1 MRRIITRKK
10 KWDDEGVA
18 STVGTIM
25 ALLVFLSFM
34 SLIVNSYVPV
44 WMKSSESSHMNTAY
58 GQFGSLKQD
67 IDSQI
72 LYARISELAGE
83 RFVATT
89 TFSPIT
95 LGVDGIPIFSAP
107 TLGELIADQN
117 KAPWNAWFKYHPSK
131 FANNSALVNETAL
144 GQIALSSFNRY
155 FVQQSLTYENGAVI
169 KGQSDGMV
177 MRAEPTFELRIVN
190 NTEEITLTMISLLG
204 YGSMQGTTTEGIHS
218 KVISVS
224 MEQYSRVFTNLYIN
238 HTSPFGLA
246 WFAFYNSTLSKA
258 FGITPDRYN
267 TCTPELASP
276 PGYCYTLQKGG
287 QYGVISQMVR
297 SPYFKIT
304 VQLNQTSMQYTLV
317 VRLNNDYYNT
327 IPLTMPIKTVRI
339 QTAVVNLAV
348 GGLGAQVNI

>member
-1 MRRIITRKK
+1 MRRIIAHKLR
-10 KWDDEGVA
+10 WDDEGVA

-25 ALLVFLSFM
+25 ALLVFLTFM
-34 SLIVNSYVPV
+34 SMIVNSYVPV
-44 WMKSSESSHMNTAY
+44 WMKDSESSHMNMAY

-83 RFVATT
+83 QYLATT

-95 LGVDGIPIFSAP
+95 LGVDGIPIFASP
-107 TLGELIADQN
+107 TLGELVADQT
-117 KAPWNAWFKYHPSK
+117 KAPWNTWFRYNPSK
-131 FANNSALVNETAL
+131 YANISALVNESAR
-144 GQIALSSFNRY
+144 GQILLNTYNRY
-155 FVQQSLTYENGAVI
+155 FVQQSLIYENGAVI

-177 MRAEPTFELRIVN
+177 MRAEPTFQLRTVN
-190 NTEEITLTMISLLG
+190 NTEEISIVMITLLG
-204 YGSMQGTTTEGIHS
+204 SGSLQGTTTEGMHS
-218 KVISVS
+218 KVVSVS
-224 MEQYSRVFTNLYIN
+224 TERYERIYTDVYIN

-246 WFAFYNSTLSKA
+246 WFAFYNASLSRA
-258 FGITPDRYN
+258 LGITPDRYN
-267 TCTPELASP
+267 VCTSESASP

-304 VQLNQTSMQYTLV
+304 LQLNQASLQYDLV
-317 VRLNNDYYNT
+317 VRLKNDYYNT
-327 IPLTMPIKTVRI
+327 IPLTMPIRGLRI